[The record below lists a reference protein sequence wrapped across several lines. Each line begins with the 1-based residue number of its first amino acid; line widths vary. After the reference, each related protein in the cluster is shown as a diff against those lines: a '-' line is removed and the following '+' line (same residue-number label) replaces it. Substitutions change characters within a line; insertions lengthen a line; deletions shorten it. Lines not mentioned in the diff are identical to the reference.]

1 MIRRGT
7 ALLLAVLLLALTCS
21 ALAYDRKTA
30 VLHYDG
36 ISIRLDGRYLTPRDA
51 GGNEVSPF
59 IIDGTTYLPIR
70 AVASALGLQVDWEQ
84 ATQTIRLTSG
94 AEAQTGGHRS
104 DSSERTVEA
113 LLKYPGIT
121 ILLDGRK
128 VDPKDVTG
136 KTVDPFVIDGTT
148 YLPIRAVAS
157 ALGLKVFWEKETKT
171 VLLYLGKTQ
180 AAAGPH
186 PERAAYE
193 AVLDEYR
200 AFLTTPFGEIT
211 DKDDETDLDDAL
223 ITERFPLVHYSD
235 YRYWFFFAGL
245 YEHPDWTFR
254 SSDVAAELEFAFCHA
269 YAFYD
274 INGDG
279 TDELLIRSTLGNGIG
294 TIYSWNGIGAMV
306 FLEGIGGRRAYS
318 YIHKD
323 GTVTWAW
330 LGGAASENRWRVA
343 DDGYSADLIG
353 EIEIEAEKRDTYAD
367 DASTAAD
374 AVSISW
380 LPLFPEG

>member
-1 MIRRGT
+1 MKKRVIA
-7 ALLLAVLLLALTCS
+7 ALLVACMILAVTVPA
-21 ALAYDRKTA
+21 AAYETKAATLYYR
-30 VLHYDG
+30 G
-36 ISIRLDGRYLTPRDA
+36 ISITLDGAYLTP
-51 GGNEVSPF
+51 
-59 IIDGTTYLPIR
+59 
-70 AVASALGLQVDWEQ
+70 
-84 ATQTIRLTSG
+84 
-94 AEAQTGGHRS
+94 H
-104 DSSERTVEA
+104 
-113 LLKYPGIT
+113 
-121 ILLDGRK
+121 
-128 VDPKDVTG
+128 DVTG
-136 KTVDPFVIDGTT
+136 AEVNPFILSGTT

-171 VLLYLGKTQ
+171 VLLYSGKTQ

-223 ITERFPLVHYSD
+223 ITERFPHVYHYD
-235 YRYWFFFAGL
+235 YRYWFFFGGL

-318 YIHKD
+318 YLHKD

-330 LGGAASENRWRVA
+330 LGGAASEERYRVA

-353 EIEIEAEKRDTYAD
+353 EIEIGEEKRDTYVD
-367 DASTAAD
+367 DVSTAAD
-374 AVSISW
+374 AVSIPW